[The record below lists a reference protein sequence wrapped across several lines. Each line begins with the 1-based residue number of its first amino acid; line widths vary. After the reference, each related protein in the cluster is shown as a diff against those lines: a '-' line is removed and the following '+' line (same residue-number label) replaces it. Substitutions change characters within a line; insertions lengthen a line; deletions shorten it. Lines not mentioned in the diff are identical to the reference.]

1 MTYETTGYLL
11 AGLVVLLAIGFGG
24 ITYFYCKGL
33 QQVEQAKHE
42 VKMSRAMRT
51 MLEEIL
57 ERSDS
62 GC

>member
-11 AGLVVLLAIGFGG
+11 AGLVLILAIGFGG
-24 ITYFYCKGL
+24 ITYFYFQNL
-33 QQVEQAKHE
+33 RRVEQAERE
-42 VKMSRAMRT
+42 VHMSRAMRK

-57 ERSDS
+57 ERGDT

>member
-11 AGLVVLLAIGFGG
+11 AGLVVLLAVGFGG
-24 ITYFYCKGL
+24 VTYFYCLNLRK
-33 QQVEQAKHE
+33 VEQAEHE
-42 VKMSRAMRT
+42 VKMSRAMRK

-57 ERSDS
+57 EQGDS